1 MKRILLFVLSFV
13 ITASIT
19 FTASAENITLSAK
32 LARAVQ
38 DSQLKDED
46 GNTITATLI
55 SPDTI
60 SLSMNAPNA
69 GAIHS
74 GTYSLSITPANVASI
89 NFDTADLSGLT
100 SFDFGSLDMFTELK
114 ELKITLPASY
124 SGDFAPSFDRLRGL
138 DLSGS
143 AANFTLSLYY
153 VPRIVSVN
161 ASGCSNLKA
170 VNLALVRS
178 AAASTDLPAP
188 NMSGVKTVS
197 KVIAAPLSS
206 LETLDLSNTPKL
218 NRAGYALD
226 SEISITINNGIVISS
241 FDSIN
246 HTFGCIAH
254 HVTTTVKKGT
264 TFKAEE
270 TSYPAAVGRNVMTPA
285 LGGTGSEIAQYIG
298 DSINLTPALRI
309 INLKNSGID
318 ASDYIST
325 ADVSEASLL
334 ASADFSGMTSL
345 YDLAVPSSSALKSL
359 NLTGDTGL
367 SILDLSGNMGF
378 IWPQGFKTLTGLTDF
393 KMTGRSE
400 IDSIDITPF
409 TQLKTLDLTKDSIEA
424 LDVSNNLML
433 ESIIVPNNKIQ
444 SLDFSRHERIKSLDI
459 RNNSLVAIDLS
470 KNINIRVNSNSSGNA
485 AISISPQTRYM
496 TGSRSRTFSFR
507 DLGMSS
513 LEAARVVMDSVKGGG
528 VAVESYDA
536 LSNTVTFKAAPS
548 VIEYDYDSGLYYEG
562 STTPLCMKVRLIW
575 DVSGRKPALTPTAS
589 AIRGKAKSGAVTPVT
604 ITADSE
610 TPVTWTTSPANMPAG
625 LSKSFTDWTLT
636 ISGEP
641 TEAYSGV
648 VTVTARN
655 VNGDSDPATVSIA
668 IESASVTPTP
678 TPTPTP
684 DPEPS
689 IPVLSLS
696 ASTITGTA
704 DGSAITPV
712 TITTKSDSAVTW
724 TTSPDIMPAGLEK
737 IINGLTL
744 TVSGEPIEAYSGSII
759 VTAENDYGTSDSVTV
774 SVEITDAPS
783 PSRSG
788 VSGSGGGGC
797 SSGVISM
804 AGLALAF
811 AVMLRRH

>member
-19 FTASAENITLSAK
+19 FTASAENITLSTN
-32 LARAVQ
+32 LAQALQ
-38 DSQLKDED
+38 SAQLKDAN

-55 SPDTI
+55 SSDTI
-60 SLSMNAPNA
+60 SLSMNAPNT
-69 GAIHS
+69 GALYS
-74 GTYSLSITPANVASI
+74 GTTSFSVNPANVASI
-89 NFDTADLSGLT
+89 NFDTADLNGLT
-100 SFDFGSLDMFTELK
+100 SFDFGSLDKFTELK
-114 ELKITLPASY
+114 ELRVTLPASY
-124 SGDFAPSFDRLRGL
+124 SGDFAPSFDKLRGL
-138 DLSGS
+138 DVSGS
-143 AANFTLSLYY
+143 SANFILSLYN
-153 VPRIVSVN
+153 VPGIVSVN

-170 VNLALVRS
+170 VNLALARS
-178 AAASTDLPAP
+178 ATTSSADSTPDT
-188 NMSGVKTVS
+188 SGAKIVTKLLVT
-197 KVIAAPLSS
+197 PLSS
-206 LETLDLSNTPKL
+206 LETLDLSNNPKL
-218 NRAGYALD
+218 DRVSYAIHSD
-226 SEISITINNGIVISS
+226 VSYIYHEGQITVS
-241 FDSIN
+241 FDSPN
-246 HTFGCIAH
+246 HTFGYKQHGVC
-254 HVTTTVKKGT
+254 TVISSNT
-264 TFKAEE
+264 TFKAED
-270 TSYPAAVGRNVMTPA
+270 TSYYKAVGSNTYTVQ
-285 LGGTGSEIAQYIG
+285 LGGTGGEIALYKG
-298 DSINLTPALRI
+298 ENINLAPALRI
-309 INLKNSGID
+309 LNLKNSGID
-318 ASDYIST
+318 SSNYISVV
-325 ADVSEASLL
+325 DISESLSL

-345 YDLAVPSSSALKSL
+345 YDLKVPSGSALKSL
-359 NLTGDTGL
+359 NLMGDTGL
-367 SILDLSGNMGF
+367 SVLDLSSNTGF
-378 IWPQGFKTLTGLTDF
+378 VWPEGFKTLTGLTDF

-400 IDSIDITPF
+400 VDSIDITPF
-409 TQLKTLDLTKDSIEA
+409 TKLKTLDMTKDSLEA
-424 LDVSNNLML
+424 LDVTNNLLL
-433 ESIIVPNNKIQ
+433 EKIIVPNNKIK
-444 SLDFSRHERIKSLDI
+444 SLDFSNHESINSLDI
-459 RNNSLVAIDLS
+459 RNNSLVMIDLS
-470 KNINIRVNSNSSGNA
+470 KNINIRVNSNSAGNA
-485 AISISPQTRYM
+485 AISLSPQTRYM
-496 TGSRSRTFSFR
+496 AGSRSRTFSFR

-513 LEAARVVMDSVKGGG
+513 LEAARVMMDTVKGEG
-528 VAVESYDA
+528 VAVEAYDA
-536 LSNTVTFKAAPS
+536 VNSTVTFKTLPS
-548 VIEYDYDSGLYYEG
+548 VIEYDYNSGIYYEG
-562 STTPLCMKVRLIW
+562 NTKPLCMSVRLVW
-575 DVSGRKPALTPTAS
+575 DVSGRKPALTPIAS
-589 AIRGKAKSGAVTPVT
+589 AIRGKTESTVTPVT

-641 TEAYSGV
+641 SEAYSGV

-712 TITTKSDSAVTW
+712 TITAKSDSAVTW

-744 TVSGEPIEAYSGSII
+744 TISGEPIEAYSGSII
-759 VTAENDYGTSDSVTV
+759 VTAENDYGTSDSATV
-774 SVEITDAPS
+774 SVEISEPSS